1 MGELVPFGK
10 YKDQPIERQALTAE
24 PVKIL
29 QASNIVEL
37 FPDGPPPRDARYSP
51 QFPRVDRPNVI
62 PLFNRDGLYTLAE
75 LGRVPPSI
83 QYRSKS
89 RGSIFDKRRSLRD
102 AVEAAIFTGIV
113 GEAALA
119 YARNGF
125 PVFPVDPKT
134 KTPIP
139 ARDKDADG
147 NPIPGTGGHYK
158 ATCDEE
164 QIRKWW
170 KRHPNALIGMPM
182 GARTGIWA
190 LDVDTSE
197 DHDDGLKAWLK
208 LAAKHPA
215 IVTRQ
220 HLSATGG
227 PHLIFIWNA
236 EQPIECSSGDLPAG
250 IHVKGM
256 GGYIVVPPSRRKGRF
271 YTVHN
276 EHNID
281 PIVPPRWLVDLIRGD
296 RQQSTAPNEELTA
309 DDPAKVA
316 YAVSVTPNEL
326 RGWPE
331 WKRYVMAIWS
341 ALDGD
346 ADALS
351 EIVHEFSGRWTH
363 GGYDAAFTDK
373 CLSEVC
379 GCPPDRI
386 GTGTVYGMADKA
398 HPGWRDEYDVI
409 VTKRLGET
417 LSFKKERKAK
427 SKNQAAPAE
436 KLKAISLQDFVA
448 HLPGSTSADQ
458 GALGRGRC

>member
-10 YKDQPIERQALTAE
+10 FKDQPIERQALTAE

-102 AVEAAIFTGIV
+102 AVEAAILTGIV
-113 GEAALA
+113 GEAAIE
-119 YARNGF
+119 YARHGF

-139 ARDKDADG
+139 ARDKDEDG

-197 DHDDGLKAWLK
+197 
-208 LAAKHPA
+208 
-215 IVTRQ
+215 IT
-220 HLSATGG
+220 T
-227 PHLIFIWNA
+227 
-236 EQPIECSSGDLPAG
+236 
-250 IHVKGM
+250 
-256 GGYIVVPPSRRKGRF
+256 
-271 YTVHN
+271 
-276 EHNID
+276 
-281 PIVPPRWLVDLIRGD
+281 
-296 RQQSTAPNEELTA
+296 TA
-309 DDPAKVA
+309 
-316 YAVSVTPNEL
+316 
-326 RGWPE
+326 
-331 WKRYVMAIWS
+331 
-341 ALDGD
+341 
-346 ADALS
+346 
-351 EIVHEFSGRWTH
+351 
-363 GGYDAAFTDK
+363 
-373 CLSEVC
+373 
-379 GCPPDRI
+379 
-386 GTGTVYGMADKA
+386 
-398 HPGWRDEYDVI
+398 
-409 VTKRLGET
+409 
-417 LSFKKERKAK
+417 
-427 SKNQAAPAE
+427 
-436 KLKAISLQDFVA
+436 
-448 HLPGSTSADQ
+448 
-458 GALGRGRC
+458 